1 MQTRYLLS
9 EEAQAAAQVQTQ
21 GAAKEVKTPQQV
33 GEALFPF
40 SRHRLSDKWG
50 SVASDAGKLAK
61 PISTDSATQP
71 CMRMCVRVCV
81 RVCVHVCACVCLCVC
96 VCMCVCVHACVY
108 PHTFVCVCVCVR
120 LCLCMCVRVCV
131 CFAAPQTLQWCEWY
145 WSRLC

>member
-50 SVASDAGKLAK
+50 SVASDAGSEAK
-61 PISTDSATQP
+61 PEARAHSCGD
-71 CMRMCVRVCV
+71 CVKTVFL
-81 RVCVHVCACVCLCVC
+81 ACEC
-96 VCMCVCVHACVY
+96 
-108 PHTFVCVCVCVR
+108 
-120 LCLCMCVRVCV
+120 
-131 CFAAPQTLQWCEWY
+131 
-145 WSRLC
+145 